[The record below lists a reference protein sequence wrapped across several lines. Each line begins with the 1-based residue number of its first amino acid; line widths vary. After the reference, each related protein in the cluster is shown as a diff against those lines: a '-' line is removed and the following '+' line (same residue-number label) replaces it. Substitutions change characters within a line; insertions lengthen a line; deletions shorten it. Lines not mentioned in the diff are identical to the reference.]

1 MFGFALS
8 PIVRVVVIV
17 LFIASVIAGIY
28 YKGRLDERKLFD
40 AYKAEV
46 KAVAK
51 AQQDKIDTMKKVQSQ
66 ITKKAEV
73 DHEKSLSNLRGI
85 YSTLRVRQPA
95 SSCGMSEVPDTATK
109 PAEATAHYLSV
120 APELAV
126 GCAETT
132 QQLVDLQGWI
142 KDQGEVQ

>member
-1 MFGFALS
+1 MFGFAIS
-8 PIVRVVVIV
+8 PLIRIAIGLLFAATVV
-17 LFIASVIAGIY
+17 AGIY
-28 YKGRLDERKLFD
+28 YKGRLDERKLLD

-46 KAVAK
+46 KAVAL
-51 AQQDKIDTMKKVQSQ
+51 AQQSKNEYKKKIQSQ
-66 ITKKAEV
+66 INNKSEA
-73 DHEKSLSNLRGI
+73 DHEKSISNIRGV

-120 APELAV
+120 APELAI

>member
-8 PIVRVVVIV
+8 PIVRIAIIA
-17 LFIASVIAGIY
+17 LFVASVIAGIY

-46 KAVAK
+46 NAIAK
-51 AQQDKIDTMKKVQSQ
+51 AQQHKIDTMKKIQSQ
-66 ITKKAEV
+66 INNKSEA
-73 DHEKSLSNLRGI
+73 DHEKSISNIRGV
-85 YSTLRVRQPA
+85 YSTLRVQHN
-95 SSCGMSEVPDTATK
+95 SGSCGVSKVPDTAK
-109 PAEATAHYLSV
+109 QPAEAAAYYVSV
-120 APELAV
+120 APELAI